1 MLVVVNLDPLR
12 AQSGFIDVPLEEWSL
27 DAHGAYAIVGP
38 SNGFAWAEDGTY
50 TLQVD
55 VPSKAGRDV
64 ALVGMLWAAPWYP
77 AAFTAYNVAS

>member
-1 MLVVVNLDPLR
+1 VHVPGLD
-12 AQSGFIDVPLEEWSL
+12 S
-27 DAHGAYAIVGP
+27 HGAFAVVGP
-38 SNGFAWAEDGTY
+38 SRGFAWAEDGTF

-64 ALVGMLWAAPWYP
+64 ALVGIIWFAPWYP

>member
-1 MLVVVNLDPLR
+1 M
-12 AQSGFIDVPLEEWSL
+12 
-27 DAHGAYAIVGP
+27 GP

-64 ALVGMLWAAPWYP
+64 AIFGMLWFVPWYP
-77 AAFTAYNVAS
+77 DAFTLYNVAS